1 MKMENSYDYLISN
14 IDYIRDEYT
23 DEYQTNL
30 YIQKQMNNIYNIIK
44 NNNINNIILDYNN
57 NLLSYII
64 YNILNNCFQFLD
76 KNKYNFLIYGKIKK
90 TKKYIYNY
98 KELKTINKY
107 NLNKYNKNT
116 IIISSFNSIYNVSN
130 YNEKFKKFNMII
142 SPLENMSYKEIRMAL
157 LFYEN
162 KNNKYLKDYKNFCN
176 LKIFKNYLNELKN
189 IEILELKDLLL
200 FPNKLLVL
208 ISKDQLNNYEYLF
221 NKIKLINSYKGF
233 TIYIIDDK
241 ISKEEFLKN
250 KIFLNIIN
258 KAKAPNKYNIFNRS
272 EYNKI
277 IYN

>member
-1 MKMENSYDYLISN
+1 MENSYDYLISN

-44 NNNINNIILDYNN
+44 NNNINNIILDYND

-64 YNILNNCFQFLD
+64 YNILNNCFQFFY

-98 KELKTINKY
+98 KDFKTINKY

-130 YNEKFKKFNMII
+130 YNEKFKKFNITI
-142 SPLENMSYKEIRMAL
+142 SPLENMSYREIRMAL

-162 KNNKYLKDYKNFCN
+162 KSNKYLKDYKNFCN
-176 LKIFKNYLNELKN
+176 LRIFKNYLNELKN
-189 IEILELKDLLL
+189 IEVLELKDLLL

-208 ISKDQLNNYEYLF
+208 INKEQLNNYEYLF

-233 TIYIIDDK
+233 TIYIIDDQ

-258 KAKAPNKYNIFNRS
+258 KEKAPNKYNIFNRS

>member
-1 MKMENSYDYLISN
+1 MKNSYDYLISN
-14 IDYIRDEYT
+14 IDYIRNEYT

-44 NNNINNIILDYNN
+44 NNNINNIILDYND

-90 TKKYIYNY
+90 TKRYIYNY

-130 YNEKFKKFNMII
+130 YNKKFKKFNIII
-142 SPLENMSYKEIRMAL
+142 SPLENMSYKEIRMTL

-189 IEILELKDLLL
+189 IEVLELKDLLL

-208 ISKDQLNNYEYLF
+208 INKDQLNNYEYLF

-258 KAKAPNKYNIFNRS
+258 KEKAPNKYNIFNRS
-272 EYNKI
+272 EYNEI